1 MNASSFLSHSNVL
14 GHADDN
20 EQKYL
25 LMKPDEG
32 RLLLS
37 YVSTVYHCQRL
48 IHLCYT
54 FPHTFVS
61 LYKMRPVYW
70 TGQVESITKG
80 TDYTQ
85 VTEAN
90 QISKPVT
97 LDMSAV
103 ATDKNQTKEAD
114 ENQISVN
121 STKGTTTQDEVSYDN
136 STFIRSRKSQEVL
149 NQIAYLYSGSRW
161 YGTLQTKFDIDDPEY
176 HAFWDE
182 LYENNVV
189 YIR

>member
-1 MNASSFLSHSNVL
+1 M
-14 GHADDN
+14 
-20 EQKYL
+20 
-25 LMKPDEG
+25 
-32 RLLLS
+32 
-37 YVSTVYHCQRL
+37 
-48 IHLCYT
+48 
-54 FPHTFVS
+54 FVS

-70 TGQVESITKG
+70 TGQVESIAKG
-80 TDYTQ
+80 TDYTK

-90 QISKPVT
+90 QISNPVT
-97 LDMSAV
+97 FDTSAV
-103 ATDKNQTKEAD
+103 ATYKNQTKDPD
-114 ENQISVN
+114 ENQIPVN

-182 LYENNVV
+182 LYENDVV